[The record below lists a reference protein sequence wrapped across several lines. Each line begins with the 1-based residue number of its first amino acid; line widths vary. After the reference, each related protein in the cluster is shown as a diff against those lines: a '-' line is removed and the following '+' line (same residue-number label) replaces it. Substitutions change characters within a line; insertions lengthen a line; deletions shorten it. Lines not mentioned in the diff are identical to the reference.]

1 MINIITVESNAEFI
15 KKFDKWIFLNSKEA
29 VEDEFRK
36 IVEWHSTAFK
46 DEMSIK
52 MMKEIDNAVRVGAYG
67 VRTPI
72 GKSCITCLSSGCKL
86 GLLLWYY
93 KDIDIPI
100 LTNLSRAGNN
110 VWQFIAENF
119 DVSFYTEEYDFYR
132 LCDFNID
139 ITIDG
144 VLYKKEEKNFSALF
158 DLYLRKEDEPYKITK
173 ERELDA
179 YNRFSSGI
187 QHDMYRDLKEEMTL
201 KEFIS
206 SIDPKFDRDE
216 YDFDYRVVNYCS
228 VIPNSFTYRKHP
240 IWFVGVK
247 DSKYEFFIDL
257 SVKYPSFLELFV
269 DDIIYGYDWEDG
281 EQVYLSQSYDKY
293 FALVI
298 NDEERCIIR
307 EYPSNALF
315 GVLVNAKSKT
325 VELYDSRQAVHKFHE
340 FYIKTEE

>member
-15 KKFDKWIFLNSKEA
+15 RKFDRRLFLNSKEA

-52 MMKEIDNAVRVGAYG
+52 MMKEIDNAVRVGSYG

-93 KDIDIPI
+93 KDIDTPI

-119 DVSFYTEEYDFYR
+119 DVNFYTVAGDFHR
-132 LCDFNID
+132 LCDMSVD
-139 ITIDG
+139 ITVDG
-144 VLYKKEEKNFSALF
+144 VLYTKENFF
-158 DLYLRKEDEPYKITK
+158 DLVKLEWKKEDESYRVTK
-173 ERELDA
+173 EKELDA
-179 YNRFSSGI
+179 YNHFLQGNSMI
-187 QHDMYRDLKEEMTL
+187 YRSLKEEMTL

-216 YDFDYRVVNYCS
+216 YDFNYKVVNYCS

-269 DDIIYGYDWEDG
+269 DDIVYGYDLEDG

-315 GVLVNAKSKT
+315 GVLVNVRSKT
-325 VELYDSRQAVHKFHE
+325 VELFDSRQAVHKFHE

>member
-36 IVEWHSTAFK
+36 IVEWKSTAFK

-52 MMKEIDNAVRVGAYG
+52 MMNEIDNAVRVGAYG

-100 LTNLSRAGNN
+100 LTNLSRAGDN

-119 DVSFYTEEYDFYR
+119 DVNFYTVAGDFHR
-132 LCDFNID
+132 LCDMSVD
-139 ITIDG
+139 ITVDG
-144 VLYKKEEKNFSALF
+144 VLYTKENFF
-158 DLYLRKEDEPYKITK
+158 DLVKLEWEKEDESYRVTK
-173 ERELDA
+173 EKELDA
-179 YNRFSSGI
+179 YNHFLQGNSMI
-187 QHDMYRDLKEEMTL
+187 YRSLKEEMTL

-216 YDFDYRVVNYCS
+216 YDFNYKVVNYCS

>member
-1 MINIITVESNAEFI
+1 
-15 KKFDKWIFLNSKEA
+15 
-29 VEDEFRK
+29 
-36 IVEWHSTAFK
+36 
-46 DEMSIK
+46 
-52 MMKEIDNAVRVGAYG
+52 
-67 VRTPI
+67 
-72 GKSCITCLSSGCKL
+72 
-86 GLLLWYY
+86 
-93 KDIDIPI
+93 
-100 LTNLSRAGNN
+100 
-110 VWQFIAENF
+110 
-119 DVSFYTEEYDFYR
+119 
-132 LCDFNID
+132 
-139 ITIDG
+139 
-144 VLYKKEEKNFSALF
+144 
-158 DLYLRKEDEPYKITK
+158 
-173 ERELDA
+173 
-179 YNRFSSGI
+179 
-187 QHDMYRDLKEEMTL
+187 MTL

-240 IWFVGVK
+240 IWYVGVK

-315 GVLVNAKSKT
+315 GVLVNVKSKT
-325 VELYDSRQAVHKFHE
+325 VELFDSRQAVHKFHE

>member
-1 MINIITVESNAEFI
+1 MINIITVENNAEFI
-15 KKFDKWIFLNSKEA
+15 RKFDRRLFLNSKEA

-93 KDIDIPI
+93 KDIDTPI

-119 DVSFYTEEYDFYR
+119 DVNFYTVAGDFHR
-132 LCDFNID
+132 LCDMSVD
-139 ITIDG
+139 ITVDG
-144 VLYKKEEKNFSALF
+144 VLYTKENFF
-158 DLYLRKEDEPYKITK
+158 DLVRLEWKKEDESYRVTK
-173 ERELDA
+173 EKELDA
-179 YNRFSSGI
+179 YNHFLQGNSMI
-187 QHDMYRDLKEEMTL
+187 YRSLKEEMTL

-216 YDFDYRVVNYCS
+216 YDFNYKVVNYCS

-315 GVLVNAKSKT
+315 GVLVNAESKT

>member
-15 KKFDKWIFLNSKEA
+15 RKFDRRLFLNSKEA

-36 IVEWHSTAFK
+36 IVEWKSTAFK

-52 MMKEIDNAVRVGAYG
+52 MMNEIDNAVRVGAYG

-93 KDIDIPI
+93 KDIDTPI

-119 DVSFYTEEYDFYR
+119 DVNFYTVAGDFHRLYDMSV
-132 LCDFNID
+132 D
-139 ITIDG
+139 ITVDG
-144 VLYKKEEKNFSALF
+144 VLYTKENFF
-158 DLYLRKEDEPYKITK
+158 DLVKLEWEKEDESYRVTK
-173 ERELDA
+173 EKELDA
-179 YNRFSSGI
+179 YNHFLQGNSMI
-187 QHDMYRDLKEEMTL
+187 YRSLKEEMTL

-206 SIDPKFDRDE
+206 SIDPQFDRDE
-216 YDFDYRVVNYCS
+216 YDFNYRVVNYCS

>member
-1 MINIITVESNAEFI
+1 MINIITVENNAEFI
-15 KKFDKWIFLNSKEA
+15 RKFDRRLFLNSKEA

-36 IVEWHSTAFK
+36 IVEWKSTAFK

-93 KDIDIPI
+93 KDIDTPI
-100 LTNLSRAGNN
+100 LTNLSRAGDN

-119 DVSFYTEEYDFYR
+119 DVNFYTVAGDFHR
-132 LCDFNID
+132 LCDMSVD
-139 ITIDG
+139 LTVDG
-144 VLYKKEEKNFSALF
+144 VLYTKENFF
-158 DLYLRKEDEPYKITK
+158 DLVKLEWKKEDESYRVTK
-173 ERELDA
+173 EKELDA
-179 YNRFSSGI
+179 YNHFLQGNSMI
-187 QHDMYRDLKEEMTL
+187 YRSLKEEMTL

-216 YDFDYRVVNYCS
+216 YDFNYKVVNYCS

-269 DDIIYGYDWEDG
+269 EDIIYGYDLEDG
-281 EQVYLSQSYDKY
+281 EQVYLSQSYDEY

>member
-15 KKFDKWIFLNSKEA
+15 RKFDRRLFLNSKEA

-119 DVSFYTEEYDFYR
+119 DVSFYTVAGDFHR
-132 LCDFNID
+132 LCDMSVD
-139 ITIDG
+139 ITVDG
-144 VLYKKEEKNFSALF
+144 VLYTKENFF
-158 DLYLRKEDEPYKITK
+158 DLVKLEWEKEDESYRVTK
-173 ERELDA
+173 EKELDA
-179 YNRFSSGI
+179 YNHFLQGNSMI
-187 QHDMYRDLKEEMTL
+187 YRSLKEEMTL

-216 YDFDYRVVNYCS
+216 YDFNYKVVNYCS
-228 VIPNSFTYRKHP
+228 VIHNSFTYRKHP

-257 SVKYPSFLELFV
+257 SVKYLSFLELFV